1 MSALKKSRKGSSLV
15 LGSIML
21 VMVTLIAG
29 ILLYSYVSG
38 SLDAMTSQFNTQI
51 QHLLLQWATINSTK
65 ITAMLQNSGPKAISI
80 TNAYVNNIPVLLEQ
94 NLQINPSSVE
104 AAYINGNY
112 QKGTNYNVKLA
123 GIFGLLL
130 KFEVSY

>member
-1 MSALKKSRKGSSLV
+1 
-15 LGSIML
+15 ML
-21 VMVTLIAG
+21 VIVTLIAG

-51 QHLLLQWATINSTK
+51 QHLLLQWATVNSTK

-94 NLQINPSSVE
+94 NLQINPSSVG

-112 QKGTNYNVKLA
+112 QKGTNYKVKLA

-130 KFEVSY
+130 KFEVSF